1 MGQLGLHT
9 GLRTKGRSHTPRV
22 SSHLEDVGL
31 GQGAGWSPAWSR
43 KGEQLGAQRVWGPG
57 VGEGLDLEGREGDGQ
72 GRWSRV
78 GED

>member
-1 MGQLGLHT
+1 MWNKMKWGSV
-9 GLRTKGRSHTPRV
+9 KWIRSP
-22 SSHLEDVGL
+22 VGGA

-43 KGEQLGAQRVWGPG
+43 KGGQLGAQRVWGPG